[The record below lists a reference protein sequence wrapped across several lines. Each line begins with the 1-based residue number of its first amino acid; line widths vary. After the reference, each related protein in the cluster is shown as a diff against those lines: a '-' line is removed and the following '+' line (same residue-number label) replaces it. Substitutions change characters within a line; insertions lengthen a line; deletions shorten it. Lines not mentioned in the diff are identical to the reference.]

1 MISTRCSQVHSGFSR
16 GLWKLLCG
24 AAVQGLG
31 RVPFVPQKPQTR
43 LYLYMTK
50 INQST
55 QLKVSSCLVQPPP
68 PFRAFGEFP
77 SASTCA
83 TIPDFLQQWN
93 YFSKMATGH
102 KAMRATLTRG
112 HQPLSQNCFP
122 IFSKANGDKEPSS
135 VSARLR
141 AATARLCLLLL
152 FHGLFVP
159 AAFGDRAQTFPL
171 PPHVSLLLVHTLPA
185 VKPYPAEYH
194 VFDINYMSEPH
205 ESH

>member
-1 MISTRCSQVHSGFSR
+1 M
-16 GLWKLLCG
+16 
-24 AAVQGLG
+24 
-31 RVPFVPQKPQTR
+31 PQKPQTR

-171 PPHVSLLLVHTLPA
+171 PPHVSLPLVHTLPA